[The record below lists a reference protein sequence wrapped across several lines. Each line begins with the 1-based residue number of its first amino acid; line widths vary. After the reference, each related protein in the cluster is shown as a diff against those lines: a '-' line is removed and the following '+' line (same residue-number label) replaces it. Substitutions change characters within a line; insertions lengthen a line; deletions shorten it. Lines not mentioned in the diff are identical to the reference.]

1 MSAFMPNRQAE
12 SAGGF
17 VVHPD
22 VVHRN
27 QEALLALS
35 DGSVWKGRS
44 VGNPAGATGDVRLVG
59 HLAAVGETGLLSGL
73 DVASFQRHLG
83 SLPRAGKSA
92 AVRGCITAA
101 GATTPLHA
109 AVAVAVAQGEIGR
122 P

>member
-1 MSAFMPNRQAE
+1 MSLFMSDRQAQ

-17 VVHPD
+17 LVHPD
-22 VVHRN
+22 AVPSN

-44 VGNPAGATGDVRLVG
+44 VGSPGGATGDVRLVG

-83 SLPRAGKSA
+83 SVPRAGESA
-92 AVRGCITAA
+92 TVRGCITAA

-109 AVAVAVAQGEIGR
+109 TVAVAVAQGEIGR

>member
-1 MSAFMPNRQAE
+1 MSLFMSDRQAQ

-17 VVHPD
+17 LVHPD
-22 VVHRN
+22 AVPSN

-35 DGSVWKGRS
+35 DGSVWKGRN
-44 VGNPAGATGDVRLVG
+44 VGSPSGATGDVRLVG

-83 SLPRAGKSA
+83 SLPHADERAT
-92 AVRGCITAA
+92 VRGCITAA